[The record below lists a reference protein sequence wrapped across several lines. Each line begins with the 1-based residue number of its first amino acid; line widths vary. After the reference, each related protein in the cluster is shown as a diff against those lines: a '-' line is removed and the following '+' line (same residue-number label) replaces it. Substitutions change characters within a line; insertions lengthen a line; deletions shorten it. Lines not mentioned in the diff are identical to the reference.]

1 MRARGIKEHLPTVVL
16 VAVFLVGVCLLAY
29 PTVSDWWN
37 QQHASRVVA
46 SYQQAVEELDAEQL
60 AALRAEADAYN
71 AELSQRP
78 ASYELDDVRAEEYAR
93 LLSVNGSDAMGSLSI
108 PRIGV
113 ELPIYH
119 GTSDGV
125 LQVGVGHLAG
135 SSLPVGGES
144 THAVLMGHRGLP
156 SAELLTRLDELA
168 VGDAFSVEVLG
179 ETLYSE
185 VDQVLIVE
193 PSDVSALAIEPGED
207 LCTLVTCTPY
217 GINSHRLLVRG
228 HRVDAPE
235 LSTHVTADAVRVE
248 PMLVAC
254 ALAVPVLVVL
264 AAAVLVRS
272 RRRR

>member
-16 VAVFLVGVCLLAY
+16 VAVFALGVCLLAY

-46 SYQQAVEELDAEQL
+46 SYQQAVEELDAERL
-60 AALRAEADAYN
+60 ATLRAEADAYN
-71 AELSQRP
+71 AGLAQLP
-78 ASYELDDVRAEEYAR
+78 ASYELDDAQAEEYAR
-93 LLSVNGSDAMGSLSI
+93 LLSVDGSDAMGSLSI

-179 ETLYSE
+179 ETLYYE

-193 PSDVSALAIEPGED
+193 PSDLSALAIEPGED

-228 HRVDAPE
+228 HRVDAPD
-235 LSTHVTADAVRVE
+235 LSVHVTADAVRVE
-248 PMLVAC
+248 PVLVAC

-264 AAAVLVRS
+264 AAVVLARS